1 MVPMIMIYFPHCS
14 WAYISLLQSSRWALV
29 FRPKTSKTLFG
40 SVHFSAFIWE
50 LYKNKFKNLIR
61 TCKLKFSFR
70 GLLLTTNVTIDPDA
84 FNMYKLCMI
93 NIIVFL
99 FLVLEK
105 IKKKYLFV
113 FALLDPSKQT
123 DLYRIGWIV
132 LYFNHFNKTW
142 VICSFFQVKQLN
154 CQVLNMAAIFNGNRG
169 RKQTF
174 RCEFIYIS

>member
-1 MVPMIMIYFPHCS
+1 M
-14 WAYISLLQSSRWALV
+14 
-29 FRPKTSKTLFG
+29 
-40 SVHFSAFIWE
+40 
-50 LYKNKFKNLIR
+50 
-61 TCKLKFSFR
+61 
-70 GLLLTTNVTIDPDA
+70 TIDPDA

-132 LYFNHFNKTW
+132 LYFNHFNKT
-142 VICSFFQVKQLN
+142 
-154 CQVLNMAAIFNGNRG
+154 
-169 RKQTF
+169 
-174 RCEFIYIS
+174 